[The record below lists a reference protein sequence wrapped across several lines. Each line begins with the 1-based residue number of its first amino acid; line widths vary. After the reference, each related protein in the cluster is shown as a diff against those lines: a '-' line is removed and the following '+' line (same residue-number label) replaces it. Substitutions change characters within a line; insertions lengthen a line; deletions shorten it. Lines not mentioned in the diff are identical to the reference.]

1 MVHIRSLVKAGQT
14 SHTVSLPKEWLD
26 KNNLKR
32 GDLIY
37 LHENG
42 EKELLITPH
51 LLKDT
56 PQELKEITI
65 SIDKKEIDTIQREIT
80 SAYINNYHLINI
92 AGENLSE
99 HLKDIRNIIQ
109 DFVAL
114 EVVEQTNKRIVVKD
128 LLNLDDIA
136 IDKTIKRMD
145 MVVRSMLQDS
155 KGSVEKPELDESI
168 RFRDEDVNRIYFILF
183 RLLKSALKNP
193 KIAEKF
199 GLSNDKLL
207 STWYLAVNVEN
218 VADCCKNI
226 STLLKK
232 ANNAEQVQRTSLTKS
247 LGRKDETELASSTL
261 KELEK
266 SYLDVMKS
274 YYNKDKILA
283 DSVAKQRIGLLKQ
296 IDKLPQQYSESFK
309 LMTTLLGNVAR
320 IVLDEE

>member
-51 LLKDT
+51 LMQET
-56 PQELKEITI
+56 PQEIKEITI

-128 LLNLDDIA
+128 LLNLDDVS

-168 RFRDEDVNRIYFILF
+168 RFRDEDVNRIYFLLF

-226 STLLKK
+226 SALLKK
-232 ANNAEQVQRTSLTKS
+232 AK
-247 LGRKDETELASSTL
+247 KDETELASSTL

-266 SYLDVMKS
+266 SYLEVMKA
-274 YYNKDKILA
+274 YYNKDKSVA
-283 DSVAKQRIGLLKQ
+283 DAVAKQRIGLLKQ

-309 LMTTLLGNVAR
+309 LMTTLLGNIAR

>member
-168 RFRDEDVNRIYFILF
+168 RFRDEDVNRIYFLLF

-199 GLSNDKLL
+199 GLS
-207 STWYLAVNVEN
+207 
-218 VADCCKNI
+218 
-226 STLLKK
+226 
-232 ANNAEQVQRTSLTKS
+232 
-247 LGRKDETELASSTL
+247 
-261 KELEK
+261 
-266 SYLDVMKS
+266 
-274 YYNKDKILA
+274 
-283 DSVAKQRIGLLKQ
+283 
-296 IDKLPQQYSESFK
+296 
-309 LMTTLLGNVAR
+309 
-320 IVLDEE
+320 